1 MNCRSRSVGCL
12 EQLLCKYMY
21 MSEIS
26 KFSKILTKLSGFVH
40 VNAAEKQTLLHRFMS
55 RSMVHEM

>member
-1 MNCRSRSVGCL
+1 MACL
-12 EQLLCKYMY
+12 KWYLDPPSPKQK
-21 MSEIS
+21 
-26 KFSKILTKLSGFVH
+26 KKKTPLTKLSGFVH